1 MQIKSNKLICFGIV
15 LFMIMTIGIGSAD
28 PLNVEF
34 VSHFGGNAYDIEV
47 VGDYAYLGQGQ
58 DLVIMDITDDDRS
71 TEKGRI
77 TTSSIVR
84 SIAVVGSYAYIAN
97 DDGLVTIDVTNPSS
111 PKILDTLDIDGSP
124 QEVAVS
130 GNYAYVVSRVYSD
143 EEYRNTLE
151 IVDITDP
158 VSTTIVGSYDSYGY
172 TSIIDVEGN
181 YAYMADVSEGLI
193 ILNVTDPSFPKIEG
207 SINGST
213 SDVAIS
219 GNYAYTVSDGYLTI
233 QNITDPRA
241 PTPVSK
247 YGSYDIIEK
256 IAISGDY
263 AYLETTVYLADEYHD
278 RLEIV
283 DISNATA
290 PVYKSTYFGDDKDSM
305 NSIAVSGNHAY
316 IADDYGGF
324 MKVDVTNPNS
334 PELAHK
340 YDSAGSVS
348 DVAVAGD
355 YAYLAESGNGLV
367 IADISDQSSPTFKG
381 SYDSFDDAYKV
392 EVSGNYAYLDTHWFC
407 NINALHIVDIR
418 NPSAPTMTGWWSFN
432 PDGYSTAVAENYAYI
447 ANYDVLD
454 IVDVN
459 ISNPSSPSLV
469 SSIPIYTHDIAASGN
484 YAYIYAEGD
493 GFVILNATNPS
504 SPKIEGSYDVDGN
517 IAISGNYAYVANGDN
532 GLVIID
538 VSDPLSPKLAG
549 TYDDVS
555 ASDVVISGNYAYV
568 TSDTG
573 LVILDIT
580 NPVSPTLAGTYSIV
594 GNSVA
599 VEDDY
604 IYVADGDRGLT
615 ILHMEESHKTALS
628 TSITNLK
635 ETGVSTEWINWTWT
649 NPSSADFSHVMVH
662 IDGKFVVN
670 TSEDY
675 FNLTGLSEG
684 TTHIISTKTVFT
696 SGGINNTWVNDSA
709 QTVLPPDTTAP
720 ETVTDLKEDG
730 VGSSWI
736 NWTWTNPTNT
746 DFSHVIVYADNEFVG
761 NSSNGQYNLTGLA
774 EGTTHTISIRTVD
787 MSGNINSEWVNDSAK
802 TIVSTGT
809 TSTALPTI
817 SDLSGKN
824 INSNSITLT
833 WTNSLDVS
841 TVAIYRNNIIVGN
854 ASGSALYTDGNLA
867 SSTSYN
873 YTLIPYSKAGVAG
886 KAVSI
891 FLNTGSSSSS
901 NSDGSGSSSGSSG
914 GSTGSKSSSSGG
926 GSGGAASTEDFSN
939 IAVKDADSE
948 YLSINANVTYEFS
961 KEGNPIQSIS
971 FYSLKNSGDVTTAIE
986 TLNNRSK
993 SVNTTP
999 EGLIY
1004 KYVNIWV
1011 GKAGFATADNIKD
1024 AKIKFKVENSWIE
1037 EMGVSPENVKLQRYN
1052 GTGWQVLPTTLE
1064 SDTTSYAVF
1073 EAQTPGFS
1081 QFSIT
1086 AEREI
1091 APSVTD
1097 EADSTPIET
1106 DMSAETQP
1114 EKTPGFGFSMTI
1126 LMIGIVAVGYTY
1138 LKRKQN

>member
-1 MQIKSNKLICFGIV
+1 
-15 LFMIMTIGIGSAD
+15 MTIGIGSAD

-58 DLVIMDITDDDRS
+58 DLVVMDITDDDRS
-71 TEKGRI
+71 IEKGRVI
-77 TTSSIVR
+77 TSSVVR
-84 SIAVVGSYAYIAN
+84 SVAVTGNYAYIAN
-97 DDGLVTIDVTNPSS
+97 DDGLVTIDVTNPST

-130 GNYAYVVSRVYSD
+130 GNYAYVVSRVHSD
-143 EEYRNTLE
+143 REYHNKLE
-151 IVDITDP
+151 IIDVSNPAELTIT
-158 VSTTIVGSYDSYGY
+158 GSYDTIGY
-172 TSIIDVEGN
+172 ANGVAVQNN
-181 YAYMADVSEGLI
+181 YVYLADGHKGLI
-193 ILNVTDPSFPKIEG
+193 ILNATEPSSPTPIAIYDSVG
-207 SINGST
+207 
-213 SDVAIS
+213 VADIAVA
-219 GNYAYTVSDGYLTI
+219 GNYAYIGEGAFIIMNISD
-233 QNITDPRA
+233 PSS
-241 PTPVSK
+241 PTLVSK
-247 YGSYDIIEK
+247 DEYIPGTIES
-256 IAISGDY
+256 IEVSGNY
-263 AYLETTVYLADEYHD
+263 AYLETTAYLVDEYHD
-278 RLEIV
+278 MLEIV

-290 PVYKSTYFGDDKDSM
+290 PVDKSIYFGDDKDSM
-305 NSIAVSGNHAY
+305 NSIAVSGNYVY

-324 MKVDVTNPNS
+324 MKVDVTNPTS
-334 PELAHK
+334 PALAHK

-348 DVAVAGD
+348 DVAVSGD

-381 SYDSFDDAYKV
+381 SYYSFDHAYKV
-392 EVSGNYAYLDTHWFC
+392 EVSGNYAYLDTYWFC
-407 NINALHIVDIR
+407 NINNLHIVDIR
-418 NPSAPTMTGWWSFN
+418 NPSTPAMAGRWSFH
-432 PDGYSTAVAENYAYI
+432 PEGHSTAVAGNYAYI

-459 ISNPSSPSLV
+459 MSNPSSPSLV
-469 SSIPIYTHDIAASGN
+469 SSISIYAHDIAASGN
-484 YAYIYAEGD
+484 YAYIYAD
-493 GFVILNATNPS
+493 GKGLVILNATDPS
-504 SPKIEGSYDVDGN
+504 SPKIEGNYSSFGGN
-517 IAISGNYAYVANGDN
+517 IAILDNYVYIANDDA
-532 GLVIID
+532 GLVILN
-538 VSDPLSPKLAG
+538 VSDPTTPKLVNI
-549 TYDDVS
+549 YDAAK

-594 GNSVA
+594 ANSVA

-615 ILHMEESHKTALS
+615 ILHMEESHKTASS

-649 NPSSADFSHVMVH
+649 NPSSADFNHVMVH

-675 FNLTGLSEG
+675 YNLTGLSEG

-761 NSSNGQYNLTGLA
+761 NSSNGHYNLTGLA

-802 TIVSTGT
+802 TIISTGT
-809 TSTALPTI
+809 ISTVLPVI
-817 SDLSGKN
+817 SELSGKS

-854 ASGSALYTDGNLA
+854 VSGSTLYTDGNLA

-873 YTLIPYSKAGVAG
+873 YTLVPYSSDGVAG

-891 FLNTGSSSSS
+891 VLNTGSSSSS
-901 NSDGSGSSSGSSG
+901 NSGGSGGSSG
-914 GSTGSKSSSSGG
+914 GSTASKSSSSSG

-939 IAVKDADSE
+939 IAIKDADSE

-971 FYSLKNSGDVTTAIE
+971 FYSLKNSGDVTTATE

-1024 AKIKFKVENSWIE
+1024 ARIKFKVENSWIE

-1073 EAQTPGFS
+1073 EAQTLGFS

-1091 APSVTD
+1091 TPSVTD
-1097 EADSTPIET
+1097 EADSTPVET

-1114 EKTPGFGFSMTI
+1114 EKTPGFGFSMTL

>member
-1 MQIKSNKLICFGIV
+1 
-15 LFMIMTIGIGSAD
+15 
-28 PLNVEF
+28 
-34 VSHFGGNAYDIEV
+34 
-47 VGDYAYLGQGQ
+47 
-58 DLVIMDITDDDRS
+58 
-71 TEKGRI
+71 
-77 TTSSIVR
+77 
-84 SIAVVGSYAYIAN
+84 
-97 DDGLVTIDVTNPSS
+97 
-111 PKILDTLDIDGSP
+111 
-124 QEVAVS
+124 
-130 GNYAYVVSRVYSD
+130 
-143 EEYRNTLE
+143 
-151 IVDITDP
+151 
-158 VSTTIVGSYDSYGY
+158 
-172 TSIIDVEGN
+172 
-181 YAYMADVSEGLI
+181 
-193 ILNVTDPSFPKIEG
+193 
-207 SINGST
+207 
-213 SDVAIS
+213 
-219 GNYAYTVSDGYLTI
+219 
-233 QNITDPRA
+233 
-241 PTPVSK
+241 
-247 YGSYDIIEK
+247 
-256 IAISGDY
+256 
-263 AYLETTVYLADEYHD
+263 
-278 RLEIV
+278 
-283 DISNATA
+283 
-290 PVYKSTYFGDDKDSM
+290 
-305 NSIAVSGNHAY
+305 
-316 IADDYGGF
+316 
-324 MKVDVTNPNS
+324 
-334 PELAHK
+334 
-340 YDSAGSVS
+340 
-348 DVAVAGD
+348 
-355 YAYLAESGNGLV
+355 
-367 IADISDQSSPTFKG
+367 
-381 SYDSFDDAYKV
+381 
-392 EVSGNYAYLDTHWFC
+392 
-407 NINALHIVDIR
+407 
-418 NPSAPTMTGWWSFN
+418 
-432 PDGYSTAVAENYAYI
+432 
-447 ANYDVLD
+447 
-454 IVDVN
+454 
-459 ISNPSSPSLV
+459 
-469 SSIPIYTHDIAASGN
+469 
-484 YAYIYAEGD
+484 
-493 GFVILNATNPS
+493 
-504 SPKIEGSYDVDGN
+504 
-517 IAISGNYAYVANGDN
+517 
-532 GLVIID
+532 
-538 VSDPLSPKLAG
+538 
-549 TYDDVS
+549 
-555 ASDVVISGNYAYV
+555 ISGNYAYV

-675 FNLTGLSEG
+675 YNLTGLSEG

-761 NSSNGQYNLTGLA
+761 NSSNGHYNLTGLA

-787 MSGNINSEWVNDSAK
+787 MSGNINSEGVNDSAT

-809 TSTALPTI
+809 TSTALPVI
-817 SDLSGKN
+817 SELSGKS

-854 ASGSALYTDGNLA
+854 VSGSTLYTDSNLA

-886 KAVSI
+886 KTVNI
-891 FLNTGSSSSS
+891 VLNTGSLSSS
-901 NSDGSGSSSGSSG
+901 NSGSSGSSG
-914 GSTGSKSSSSGG
+914 GSTASKSSSSGG

-939 IAVKDADSE
+939 IAAKDADSE

-971 FYSLKNSGDVTTAIE
+971 FYSLKNSGDVTTSIE

-993 SVNTTP
+993 SVSTTP

-1024 AKIKFKVENSWIE
+1024 ARMKFKVENSWIE
-1037 EMGVSPENVKLQRYN
+1037 EIGVSPENVKLQRYN
-1052 GTGWQVLPTTLE
+1052 GTGWHVLPTTLE

-1086 AEREI
+1086 AERE
-1091 APSVTD
+1091 SVSSVID
-1097 EADSTPIET
+1097 EADTTPVQT
-1106 DMSAETQP
+1106 DVGSEAQP
-1114 EKTPGFGFSMTI
+1114 EKTPGFGFSMTL
-1126 LMIGIVAVGYTY
+1126 LMIGVVAVGYTY